1 MGWHPVDFL
10 GSPAGNTGTLSS
22 SVHVTFSPE
31 VKSHYRSVPVMIN
44 TQELPDP
51 SRTAVVIAAYNEE
64 GVIGGVVHDAL
75 RLFPSIIVVDDGSS
89 DTTAVA
95 AVAAGATGLRHPINL
110 GQGAALQT
118 GITYA
123 LRQDVDFVATFD
135 ADGQHRPED
144 VLTMLGELARTGN
157 QIALGSRFLG
167 EKAVGMPASRR
178 LLLKAATVFT
188 RITTGLRVTDAHNGL
203 RTLRRDAAEAI
214 TIRQNRMAH
223 ASEILEEIGKMK
235 LSYCEVPVTIRYTDY
250 SKAKGQS
257 GFGAFNILID
267 LLLARIRK

>member
-1 MGWHPVDFL
+1 M
-10 GSPAGNTGTLSS
+10 T
-22 SVHVTFSPE
+22 
-31 VKSHYRSVPVMIN
+31 VP
-44 TQELPDP
+44 TYSTDP
-51 SRTAVVIAAYNEE
+51 GRVALVIAAYNE
-64 GVIGGVVHDAL
+64 GSVIGDVIRDAS

-89 DTTAVA
+89 DETAVVA
-95 AVAAGATGLRHPINL
+95 IAAGATVLRHPINL

-123 LRQDVDFVATFD
+123 IHQHADFVVTFD

-144 VLTMLGELARTGN
+144 VQTMLTELVRTGN
-157 QIALGSRFLG
+157 QVALGSRFLG
-167 EKAVGMPASRR
+167 DKAVGMTASRH
-178 LLLKAATVFT
+178 LLLKAATAFT

-203 RTLRRDAAEAI
+203 RTLRHDAAKAI